1 MLTNKVISADE
12 AIALI
17 NEGDVVATTGFVQSC
32 IPETLHAALEKRFVE
47 TGAPRNLTLIMCA
60 GAGDSK
66 GRGTGRLHHD
76 GLLEARHRGEL
87 RTHAESRAGGPGEQD
102 PRLQPARKA

>member
-17 NEGDVVATTGFVQSC
+17 NDGDVVATTGFVQSC
-32 IPETLHAALEKRFVE
+32 IPEMLHAALEKRFVE
-47 TGAPRNLTLIMCA
+47 TRAPRDLTLIMCA

-66 GRGTGRLHHD
+66 GL
-76 GLLEARHRGEL
+76 RHR
-87 RTHAESRAGGPGEQD
+87 A
-102 PRLQPARKA
+102 PAS